1 MRFAIMTIPEQ
12 IIPPSGVNY
21 ASDSETAVQAGGQAR
36 LASVRLTLCDFVV
49 YFVRLCS
56 ALCDVVLKIVTT
68 KPCMRILKVVKFS
81 YQFFINVLDRYDLSP
96 GAKDVPLSDK
106 TNRGIVNSQIVLTQC
121 FS

>member
-1 MRFAIMTIPEQ
+1 
-12 IIPPSGVNY
+12 
-21 ASDSETAVQAGGQAR
+21 
-36 LASVRLTLCDFVV
+36 
-49 YFVRLCS
+49 
-56 ALCDVVLKIVTT
+56 
-68 KPCMRILKVVKFS
+68 MRILKVVKFS